1 MTILDPEL
9 RELLHRIDELSP
21 PAPPLPVRPRAGTT
35 HRSTVRLAAI
45 AASVLL
51 VAAAVTAVV
60 LSRRSSTSSIA
71 PATTAAS
78 TPPSLNDLRA
88 ALGTNAWT
96 LTAVDG
102 TPTDVPFT
110 LGVLAQGAIGGRIEC
125 NDYSLDETSPNDVA
139 RWTMMQSAVG
149 CPGNNDA
156 LLSHVTLILVN
167 TASISTEGNSLVIHD
182 GKGHSLAFGRD
193 TPTNL
198 GDGHVV
204 LPALLTHTAE
214 GWVSS
219 MEGVSGFYSNV
230 PLGPSCSNGG
240 CGWPIHA
247 LPPNSI
253 VVAWGSISGPIATDQ
268 PQGMAPNTTIGGRA
282 ATKTTDLTEGCR
294 SLGGT
299 ASVVVNISPE
309 IKMRAC
315 MRGPD
320 IAPLQA
326 DVEAMLRS
334 VTFG

>member
-9 RELLHRIDELSP
+9 RELLHRIDDLAP
-21 PAPPLPVRPRAGTT
+21 PAPPLPTQPIVGTT
-35 HRSTVRLAAI
+35 HRSTQRRIAV

-51 VAAAVTAVV
+51 VAAAITGLV
-60 LSRRSSTSSIA
+60 LSRRSSTNSIA
-71 PATTAAS
+71 PTTSARP
-78 TPPSLNDLRA
+78 TPPSLADLRA
-88 ALGTNAWT
+88 ALGTTTWK

-102 TPTDVPFT
+102 VPTTVPFS
-110 LGVLAQGAIGGRIEC
+110 LGLLTTDAVGGTIDC
-125 NDYSLDETSPNDVA
+125 NDYSLDDTTPNPSA

-149 CPGNNDA
+149 CPGDNAA

-167 TASISTEGNSLVIHD
+167 TASIAVEGPSLVIRDAHGAALTFHLD
-182 GKGHSLAFGRD
+182 THIDLGGGHF
-193 TPTNL
+193 
-198 GDGHVV
+198 V
-204 LPALLTHTAE
+204 LPARLTHTAK

-219 MEGVSGFYSNV
+219 MEGVSAFYANV

-282 ATKTTDLTEGCR
+282 ATKTTDLTEACR
-294 SLGGT
+294 LMGGT
-299 ASVVVNISPE
+299 ASVVVNIGGDN
-309 IKMRAC
+309 KMRAC
-315 MRGPD
+315 MRGPNL
-320 IAPLQA
+320 APLQA

-334 VTFG
+334 VTFD